1 MNRFHAFVSFA
12 MTGRGKSNAR
22 PHRVRMPISRSW
34 QTLIIALALPFA
46 GQAWASEKEWVT
58 LNDCHYVDSKDN
70 DGDSFRVHCG
80 DKEFRARLYFVDA
93 PETTLVYAERT
104 REQSLHF
111 GITLDETMK
120 AGVKAR
126 ERVKELLQR
135 PFVLRTLWAS
145 AAGRGRE
152 TRYYVLIEVDG
163 KSLAEILVNE
173 GLARVKGVG
182 HVLPSGEK
190 SSSYMDR
197 LTSLKEEAK
206 RKRLGAWSSAAEEK
220 KSAE

>member
-1 MNRFHAFVSFA
+1 MNFQAEKMQTR
-12 MTGRGKSNAR
+12 
-22 PHRVRMPISRSW
+22 RSLHTIIITLSLLVIG
-34 QTLIIALALPFA
+34 QT
-46 GQAWASEKEWVT
+46 WASEKKWVMLT
-58 LNDCHYVDSKDN
+58 DCQYVDYKDN

-93 PETTLVYAERT
+93 PETNLVYAERT

-120 AGVKAR
+120 AGVKAKD
-126 ERVKELLQR
+126 RVKGLLQK
-135 PFVLRTLWAS
+135 PFTLHTLWAT

-152 TRYYVLIEVDG
+152 TRYYVLIEMDG
-163 KSLAEILVNE
+163 KSLAEILVSE

-190 SSSYMDR
+190 SRSYVDR
-197 LTSLKEEAK
+197 LTALDEEAK
-206 RKRLGAWSSAAEEK
+206 QKRVGAWSTAAEEK
-220 KSAE
+220 KSN

>member
-1 MNRFHAFVSFA
+1 MRVKNFVASGVIVALLWFAIAGHA
-12 MTGRGKSNAR
+12 R
-22 PHRVRMPISRSW
+22 
-34 QTLIIALALPFA
+34 
-46 GQAWASEKEWVT
+46 ASQKEWVT
-58 LNDCHYVDSKDN
+58 LNDCQYVDSKDN
-70 DGDSFRVHCG
+70 DGDSFRVHCD

-120 AGVKAR
+120 AGVKAK
-126 ERVKELLQR
+126 ERVKELLQK

-163 KSLAEILVNE
+163 KSMAEILVSE

-190 SSSYMDR
+190 SSAYVDR
-197 LTSLKEEAK
+197 LTALEKEAK
-206 RKRLGAWSSAAEEK
+206 RERVGAWSTSTGEWKNESAAPEK
-220 KSAE
+220 D

>member
-1 MNRFHAFVSFA
+1 
-12 MTGRGKSNAR
+12 
-22 PHRVRMPISRSW
+22 MPMPRSS
-34 QTLIIALALPFA
+34 QAIVLALLFLVA
-46 GQAWASEKEWVT
+46 KEAWSRGKEWVRLT
-58 LNDCHYVDSKDN
+58 DCQYVDSKDN
-70 DGDSFRVHCG
+70 DGDSFRVRCG
-80 DKEFRARLYFVDA
+80 EKEFRARLYFVDA

-120 AGVKAR
+120 AGVKAK

-135 PFVLRTLWAS
+135 AFVLRTLWAS

-163 KSLAEILVNE
+163 NSLAEILVSE

-190 SSSYMDR
+190 ASSYVDR
-197 LTSLKEEAK
+197 LTALEEKAK
-206 RKRLGAWSSAAEEK
+206 RERVGAWSTAGKETKESD
-220 KSAE
+220 

>member
-1 MNRFHAFVSFA
+1 MRI
-12 MTGRGKSNAR
+12 R
-22 PHRVRMPISRSW
+22 RSLHTIITALLVLIVG
-34 QTLIIALALPFA
+34 QTW
-46 GQAWASEKEWVT
+46 GSEKEWVT
-58 LNDCHYVDSKDN
+58 LTDCQYVDSKDN
-70 DGDSFRVHCG
+70 DGDSFHVRCG

-93 PETTLVYAERT
+93 PETTLTYAERT

-120 AGVKAR
+120 AGVKAK
-126 ERVKELLQR
+126 ERVQALLQK

-152 TRYYVLIEVDG
+152 TRYYVLIEMNG
-163 KSLAEILVNE
+163 KSLAEILISE

-190 SSSYMDR
+190 SSSYVDR
-197 LTSLKEEAK
+197 LTASEREAQAK
-206 RKRLGAWSSAAEEK
+206 RVGAWSTAAEDEK
-220 KSAE
+220 STG

>member
-1 MNRFHAFVSFA
+1 M
-12 MTGRGKSNAR
+12 
-22 PHRVRMPISRSW
+22 
-34 QTLIIALALPFA
+34 
-46 GQAWASEKEWVT
+46 
-58 LNDCHYVDSKDN
+58 
-70 DGDSFRVHCG
+70 HCG

-93 PETTLVYAERT
+93 PETNLVYAERT
-104 REQSLHF
+104 REQSLYF

-120 AGVKAR
+120 AGVKAK
-126 ERVKELLQR
+126 ERVKELLQK

-197 LTSLKEEAK
+197 LTSLEEEAK

>member
-1 MNRFHAFVSFA
+1 MQTRRSSQILVIAFLLSA
-12 MTGRGKSNAR
+12 IGQIWAA
-22 PHRVRMPISRSW
+22 SW
-34 QTLIIALALPFA
+34 K
-46 GQAWASEKEWVT
+46 GWVT
-58 LNDCHYVDSKDN
+58 LSDCRYVDSKDN

-80 DKEFRARLYFVDA
+80 DKEFGARLYFVDA
-93 PETTLVYAERT
+93 PETNLVYAERT

-120 AGVKAR
+120 AGVKAK
-126 ERVKELLQR
+126 ERVKELLQKA
-135 PFVLRTLWAS
+135 FVLRTLWAS

-163 KSLAEILVNE
+163 KSLAEILVSE

-190 SSSYMDR
+190 SRFYVDR
-197 LTSLKEEAK
+197 LTALEEEAK
-206 RKRLGAWSSAAEEK
+206 EKRVGAWSTSAAEK
-220 KSAE
+220 KESE